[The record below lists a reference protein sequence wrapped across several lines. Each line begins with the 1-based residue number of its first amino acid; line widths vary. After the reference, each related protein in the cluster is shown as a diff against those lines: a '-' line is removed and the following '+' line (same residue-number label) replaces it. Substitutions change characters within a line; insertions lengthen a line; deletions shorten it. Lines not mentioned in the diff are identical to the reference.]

1 MANLDI
7 LGKENLIEG
16 YAVNEQFLEIKMGEI
31 TAGSYLLSFVEIVH
45 SVWQIGTGDLLIV
58 NNYIFE

>member
-7 LGKENLIEG
+7 LGKENVIED

-31 TAGSYLLSFVEIVH
+31 TAGSYLLSFVGIVH
-45 SVWQIGTGDLLIV
+45 SVWQIGTGVLLIV